1 MVRQSRRSVTRPLRF
16 TIRAEEQPFADSLP
30 AVISSR
36 PEPERNSLWR
46 LGFAGDPE
54 RPDPGW
60 GA

>member
-1 MVRQSRRSVTRPLRF
+1 LTRPLRF
-16 TIRAEEQPFADSLP
+16 AIRAEEQPFADSLP